1 MNILNNAVLKNE
13 VTIALMKA
21 QNVCTL
27 SIMVSFDELVKNYQ
41 QFTL

>member
-21 QNVCTL
+21 QNVYIL
-27 SIMVSFDELVKNYQ
+27 SIMVSFDELVKKSQ
-41 QFTL
+41 QFML